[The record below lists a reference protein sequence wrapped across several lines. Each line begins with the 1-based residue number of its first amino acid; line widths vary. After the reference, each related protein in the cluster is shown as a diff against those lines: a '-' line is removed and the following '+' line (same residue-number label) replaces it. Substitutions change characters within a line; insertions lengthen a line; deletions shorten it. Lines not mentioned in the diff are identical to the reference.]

1 MRGKIN
7 IIFGATASGKTA
19 LAIKL
24 AHELD
29 GEVINADSMQIYAEI
44 PIISAQ
50 PTIGE
55 REDIPHHLFGHIS
68 VFEKYSVARFIEEAT
83 AAIKDVISRG
93 KTPILVGG
101 TGMYLKALV
110 DGMPEMPEISD
121 ETMAAVNAM
130 TTPYA
135 YSELQ
140 KLDTRMAEKLKPNDS
155 QRIKRALSV
164 IMDAGVSLQVFQV
177 GEKRAPFKRA
187 DYHII
192 WLNPDRQVV
201 YDKINKRFASM
212 VQNGALMEV
221 KRVWDVADC
230 RAMPKAHGLYELH
243 EFMIGDITLSEAIS
257 KTQQL
262 SRNYAKRQLTWASN
276 QFEFDEVL

>member
-19 LAIKL
+19 LAVKL

-29 GEVINADSMQIYAEI
+29 GEVINADSIQIYAEI

-50 PTIGE
+50 PTIEE
-55 REDIPHHLFGHIS
+55 REGIPHHLFGHIS

-83 AAIKDVISRG
+83 AAIKDVISCG

-110 DGMPEMPEISD
+110 DGMPEMPDIGD
-121 ETMAAVNAM
+121 ETMAVVNAM
-130 TTPYA
+130 TTPHA
-135 YSELQ
+135 YTELQ
-140 KLDTRMAEKLKPNDS
+140 KLDIRMAEKLKLNDT

-164 IMDAGVSLQVFQV
+164 IMETGVSLQAFQV
-177 GEKRAPFKRA
+177 GEKRAPFARDK
-187 DYHII
+187 YHII
-192 WLNPDRQVV
+192 WLNLDRQVV
-201 YDKINKRFASM
+201 YDKINRRFAAM
-212 VQNGALMEV
+212 VENGALMEV
-221 KRVWDVADC
+221 KRVWDVANG

-243 EFMIGDITLSEAIS
+243 EYLLGNISISEAIS
-257 KTQQL
+257 RTQQL

>member
-50 PTIGE
+50 PTIEE
-55 REDIPHHLFGHIS
+55 REGIPHHLFGHIS
-68 VFEKYSVARFIEEAT
+68 VFEKYSVARFIEEST
-83 AAIKDVISRG
+83 AAIKDVMSRG

-110 DGMPEMPEISD
+110 EGMPEMPDISD
-121 ETMAAVNAM
+121 ETMAIVNAM
-130 TTPYA
+130 TTPHA
-135 YSELQ
+135 YTELQ
-140 KLDTRMAEKLKPNDS
+140 KLDRTMAEKLKPNDT

-164 IMDAGVSLQVFQV
+164 IMETGVSLQSFQV
-177 GEKRAPFKRA
+177 GEKRALFARDK
-187 DYHII
+187 YHII

-201 YDKINKRFASM
+201 YDKINRRFAAM
-212 VQNGALMEV
+212 VENGALMEV
-221 KRVWDVADC
+221 KRVWDIANG
-230 RAMPKAHGLYELH
+230 RAMPKAHGLYELY
-243 EFMIGDITLSEAIS
+243 EYLLGNISMSEAIS
-257 KTQQL
+257 RTQQL